1 MPRLPLNAAQ
11 LEVLTWVR
19 DGAPDGVYDGY
30 DHRIVAR
37 ALHNRGLVEVKGHGK
52 QWRVAITEDG
62 AYYAEHG
69 DYPSQEE
76 RPALGTTAP
85 SPVQAMPTSSG
96 SGTGP
101 AQAPGRPAARK
112 QGPTAAMMAALLA
125 APDKTIEID
134 YDEHRRYEQLAK
146 TAERFK
152 KVPEGMQVTVESD
165 WRERTACVRLH
176 PLPEWRMRVLDPVPV
191 PASLRG
197 ASEVVKKLR
206 GREDFEISA
215 SEKNRALRL
224 AQAIVAEAELR
235 GHEARFVKPP
245 PKDRWG
251 YVQKHDRNQG
261 HVMLVL
267 GPDEY
272 RLSIFQ
278 ISKNVEHVLSKA
290 EARRAE
296 QGQWVQKWDVVPT
309 ERLGIRIE
317 THGVSFWGSEW
328 KDTTDRSLED
338 SLAQVLQELEL
349 RHDAEERKREAA
361 ERARIERRRQWEIAR
376 EQAVVALTESHRAE
390 RLSKQVKKWRRAAEI
405 REYADAVEQRALAE
419 NDEKTRREAL
429 EWVRW
434 ARDHADRIDPL
445 RQRLSLPEPPKATE
459 KALQPFMGGWS
470 AYGPESTYRG

>member
-1 MPRLPLNAAQ
+1 MPRLPLNTAQ

-19 DGAPDGVYDGY
+19 DGAPDGVYEGY
-30 DHRIVAR
+30 EHRIVAR

-52 QWRVAITEDG
+52 QWQASITEDG
-62 AYYAEHG
+62 AYYADHG
-69 DYPSQEE
+69 DYPPQEDSE
-76 RPALGTTAP
+76 RPAADEKAP
-85 SPVQAMPTSSG
+85 SPAERPSRDSA
-96 SGTGP
+96 P
-101 AQAPGRPAARK
+101 APAPRKPAVRK
-112 QGPTAAMMAALLA
+112 QGPTAAMMTALLA
-125 APDKTIEID
+125 APDNRIEID
-134 YDEHRRYEQLAK
+134 YDEHHRYEQLAK

-165 WRERTACVRLH
+165 WRKRTVCVRLH

-197 ASEVVKKLR
+197 ASEVVKNLR
-206 GREDFEISA
+206 DREDFEISA

-224 AQAIVAEAELR
+224 AQALVAEAELR
-235 GHEARFVKPP
+235 GHKAKFIKPP

-261 HVMLVL
+261 HLMLVL

-272 RLSIFQ
+272 RLSLFQ
-278 ISKNVEHVLSKA
+278 ISKNVEHVLSKT
-290 EARRAE
+290 EAKRAE
-296 QGQWVQKWDVVPT
+296 QGHWVQKWDVVPT
-309 ERLGIRIE
+309 ERLGIRVE

-328 KDTTDRSLED
+328 KDTADRPLED

-349 RHDAEERKREAA
+349 RHEAEERSREAA
-361 ERARIERRRQWEIAR
+361 ERARIERQRRWEIAR
-376 EQAVVALTESHRAE
+376 EQAVQELTDSHRAKE
-390 RLSKQVKKWRRAAEI
+390 LAEQAKRWKRAADI

-419 NDEKTRREAL
+419 PDDDARREAL
-429 EWVRW
+429 EWAQW
-434 ARDHADRIDPL
+434 AREYADRVDPL
-445 RQRLSLPEPPKATE
+445 RQRLRLPETPKATE

>member
-52 QWRVAITEDG
+52 QWRASITEDG
-62 AYYAEHG
+62 AYYADHG
-69 DYPSQEE
+69 DYPPQEDSE
-76 RPALGTTAP
+76 RSAADDGAP
-85 SPVQAMPTSSG
+85 SPAERPSRDSA
-96 SGTGP
+96 P
-101 AQAPGRPAARK
+101 APAPRKPAVRK
-112 QGPTAAMMAALLA
+112 QGPTAAMMTALLA
-125 APDKTIEID
+125 APDNRIEID
-134 YDEHRRYEQLAK
+134 YDEHHRYEQLAK

-152 KVPEGMQVTVESD
+152 KIPEGMQVTVESD
-165 WRERTACVRLH
+165 WRERTAYVRLH
-176 PLPEWRMRVLDPVPV
+176 RLPEWRMRVLDPVPV

-206 GREDFEISA
+206 DREDFEISPG
-215 SEKNRALRL
+215 EKNRALRL
-224 AQAIVAEAELR
+224 AQALVAEAELR
-235 GHEARFVKPP
+235 GHKAKFIKPP

-251 YVQKHDRNQG
+251 YVKKQDRDQG

-272 RLSIFQ
+272 RLSIVQ
-278 ISKNVEHVLSKA
+278 ITKNVEHVLSKA

-296 QGQWVQKWDVVPT
+296 QGHWVQKWDVVPT
-309 ERLGIRIE
+309 ERLIVRIE

-328 KDTTDRSLED
+328 KDTADRPLEEA
-338 SLAQVLQELEL
+338 LAQVLQELEL
-349 RHDAEERKREAA
+349 RHGSEVSKREAE
-361 ERARIERRRQWEIAR
+361 ERARIERKRQWEIAR
-376 EQAVVALTESHRAE
+376 EQAVQDLADSHRAKE
-390 RLSKQVKKWRRAAEI
+390 LTAQLKRWGKAAEI
-405 REYADAVEQRALAE
+405 RDYADAVEQRAHTE
-419 NDEKTRREAL
+419 PDGETRRDAL
-429 EWVRW
+429 EWARW
-434 ARDHADRIDPL
+434 ARDYADRIDPL

-459 KALQPFMGGWS
+459 KALQPFMGRWS